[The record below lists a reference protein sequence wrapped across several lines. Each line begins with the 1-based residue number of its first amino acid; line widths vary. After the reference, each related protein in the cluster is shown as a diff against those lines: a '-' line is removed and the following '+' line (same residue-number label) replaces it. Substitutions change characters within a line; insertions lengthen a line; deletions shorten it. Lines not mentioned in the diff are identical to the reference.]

1 MNTKNPFKPG
11 TSEFCAQESLLESL
25 EKFKNRMLIRRKVL
39 CVCIP
44 ALDSLMEFAKANQG
58 KKLGPVMTDK
68 LLEVFRMRVKWELEF
83 IRESSLTVSLYWSRP
98 YDFMSSPEFSIDFY
112 STGRENLGS
121 WAPKLNEKPYEN
133 SINDAFIACIEN
145 MKESLVGFLMEIENY
160 LRKEKM
166 ESRKLIKIHIN
177 FIKSQQA
184 MDNLLNDSFRAG
196 GSILGAA
203 MSPYKLFQPYR

>member
-68 LLEVFRMRVKWELEF
+68 LLEAFRMRVKYELDF
-83 IRESSLTVSLYWSRP
+83 IKESSLTVSLYWSRP

-112 STGRENLGS
+112 STGREHLGD
-121 WAPKLNEKPYEN
+121 WAPKLGGLPYEN

-166 ESRKLIKIHIN
+166 ESQKLIRSHIN
-177 FIKSQQA
+177 FIKSQQI

-196 GSILGAA
+196 GSILGTT
-203 MSPYKLFQPYR
+203 MSPCKLFQPYR